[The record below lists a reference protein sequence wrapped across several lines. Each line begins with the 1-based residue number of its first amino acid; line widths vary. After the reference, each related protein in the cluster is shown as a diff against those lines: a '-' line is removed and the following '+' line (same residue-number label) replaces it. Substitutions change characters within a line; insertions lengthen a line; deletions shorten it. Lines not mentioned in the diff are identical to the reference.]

1 MNGHRLAAWKGKF
14 AKQSR
19 ASKSTCRISQKAVV
33 FLNKSQNG
41 GTLIMPEILK
51 AMLDRSS
58 VGPRHLTG
66 PAPGCDELLLVAAAA
81 AAAPDHASLGPM
93 RLIHIA
99 DATRE
104 HLADIFAAAALEAD
118 PDADAEAI
126 AKARERALGG
136 PGLLAVVVDL
146 KQHPNVPAEEQWVC
160 AGAALQNTLLA
171 LEDLGYRAKMLS
183 GARVRSKA
191 LRSAFDLDE
200 SAHLLGFI
208 AVGRHQGDVKRAA
221 RRAPE
226 QVLSDW
232 IPQRA

>member
-1 MNGHRLAAWKGKF
+1 MPDLLR
-14 AKQSR
+14 
-19 ASKSTCRISQKAVV
+19 
-33 FLNKSQNG
+33 
-41 GTLIMPEILK
+41 TL
-51 AMLDRSS
+51 LDRSS

-66 PAPGCDELLLVAAAA
+66 PAPERDEFLLVATAA
-81 AAAPDHASLGPM
+81 AAAPDHASLGPF

-104 HLADIFAAAALEAD
+104 RLADVFAAAALEAE
-118 PDADAEAI
+118 PDADTKTI
-126 AKARERALGG
+126 DKARERALAG

-146 KQHPNVPAEEQWVC
+146 KEHPNVPAEEQWVC

-200 SAHLLGFI
+200 NAHLLGFI
-208 AVGRHQGDVKRAA
+208 AVGRHQGEV
-221 RRAPE
+221 RRAPRRLPE
-226 QVLSDW
+226 QVLSEW
-232 IPQRA
+232 TPQEA

>member
-1 MNGHRLAAWKGKF
+1 
-14 AKQSR
+14 
-19 ASKSTCRISQKAVV
+19 
-33 FLNKSQNG
+33 
-41 GTLIMPEILK
+41 MPEILK
-51 AMLDRSS
+51 ALLDRSS

-66 PAPGCDELLLVAAAA
+66 PAPGRDELLRVAAAA

-99 DATRE
+99 DATRGK
-104 HLADIFAAAALEAD
+104 LADVFAAAAFEAD

-126 AKARERALGG
+126 ARTRERALAG

-146 KQHPNVPAEEQWVC
+146 KKHPNVPAEEQWVC

-200 SAHLLGFI
+200 NAHLLGFI
-208 AVGRHQGDVKRAA
+208 AVGRHQGDGKRST
-221 RRAPE
+221 RRDPE
-226 QVLSDW
+226 QMLSEW
-232 IPQRA
+232 TPRQA